1 MRVSDVMK
9 RNFISIT
16 SGSTAWEAACV
27 MRDHGVGCLP
37 VTERRRLVGLVT
49 DRDIVVRCVA
59 EGLEPERTALSQI
72 MSVESVCCYDDE
84 PQEEALDLMRQH
96 GLMRLP
102 VLNRSGKLVGLVSQR
117 DFQGGLSTKTPY
129 KVSFYKDLT
138 ASSGQHRQV
147 PVHVVYVTGTLDKE
161 QAEKAAQA
169 KLQKD
174 MHVASWS
181 DVADDFTVD
190 DKPH

>member
-9 RNFISIT
+9 RKFVSIT
-16 SGSTAWEAACV
+16 SSATAREAACH

-37 VTERRRLVGLVT
+37 VTEEDRLVGLVT
-49 DRDIVVRCVA
+49 DRDIVVRCVS
-59 EGLEPERTALSQI
+59 EGLEPEYTAISQI
-72 MSVESVCCYDDE
+72 MSVESVCCYDDQQ
-84 PQEEALDLMRQH
+84 QEDALDLMHQH

-117 DFQGGLSTKTPY
+117 DFQGDLSTKTPY
-129 KVSFYKDLT
+129 KVSFYKDIT
-138 ASSGQHRQV
+138 ASSGQHRLV

-174 MHVASWS
+174 MHVARWS
-181 DVADDFTVD
+181 DIADGFTVD
-190 DKPH
+190 DMAH

>member
-9 RNFISIT
+9 KKFVSIT
-16 SGSTAWEAACV
+16 SAAMAREAACQ

-37 VTERRRLVGLVT
+37 VTEKRRLVGLVT

-59 EGLEPERTALSQI
+59 EGLEPERTAISQI
-72 MSVESVCCYDDE
+72 MSVESVCCYDDQ
-84 PQEEALDLMRQH
+84 PQDDALELMRQH

-102 VLNRSGKLVGLVSQR
+102 VLDRSGALVGLVSQR
-117 DFQGGLSTKTPY
+117 DFLGGLSTKTPY
-129 KVSFYKDLT
+129 KISFYKDLT
-138 ASSGQHRQV
+138 ASSGQHRLV

-174 MHVASWS
+174 MQVARWS
-181 DVADDFTVD
+181 DIADGFTVD
-190 DKPH
+190 DMTH